1 MNDLLE
7 PVSLAAIQQQ
17 GISDPDHQKRETTK
31 YVDSQVKHAN
41 KTKSFEWNWPKAFL
55 IFRIYYS
62 KN

>member
-41 KTKSFEWNWPKAFL
+41 KTKSFEWN
-55 IFRIYYS
+55 
-62 KN
+62 